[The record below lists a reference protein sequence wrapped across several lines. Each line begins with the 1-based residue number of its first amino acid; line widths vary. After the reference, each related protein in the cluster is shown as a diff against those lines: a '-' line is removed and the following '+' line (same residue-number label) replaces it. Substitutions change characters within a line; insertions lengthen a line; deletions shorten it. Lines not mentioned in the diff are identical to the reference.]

1 MLTTQ
6 NCKMYYSISG
16 NTFSISDRK
25 TAEDICMA
33 PVTLNIDTYKTE
45 SEQEGL
51 EGGDTQL
58 LLYRTSLAVPHPIKS
73 GDFFSSDTQCF
84 FINGKNQVLKLA
96 GKYKFR
102 IALYRLQE
110 DPSKLR
116 VIFSAKDWEGTPV
129 WVCL

>member
-16 NTFSISDRK
+16 LPFSISDRK
-25 TAEDICMA
+25 TAEDIYMA
-33 PVTLNIDTYKTE
+33 PVSLNIDTAKTE
-45 SEQEGL
+45 HEEGDS
-51 EGGDTQL
+51 DTQL
-58 LLYRTSLAVPHPIKS
+58 LLCRTSLAIAHPITA
-73 GDFFSSDTQCF
+73 GEFFSSDTQCF
-84 FINGKNQVLKLA
+84 FINGKNQILKLG

-102 IALYRLQE
+102 IAMYRLLD

-116 VIFSAKDWEGTPV
+116 VIFDGKNWEGEPV

>member
-16 NTFSISDRK
+16 DTFSISDRK
-25 TAEDICMA
+25 TAEDIGMA
-33 PVTLNIDTYKTE
+33 PVTLSIDTYKTE
-45 SEQEGL
+45 AEHED
-51 EGGDTQL
+51 GDTQL

-84 FINGKNQVLKLA
+84 FINGKNQVLKLG

-116 VIFSAKDWEGTPV
+116 VIFSGKDWEGEPV

>member
-16 NTFSISDRK
+16 LPFSISDRK
-25 TAEDICMA
+25 TAEDIYMA
-33 PVTLNIDTYKTE
+33 PVTLSIDTYKAEEE
-45 SEQEGL
+45 SED
-51 EGGDTQL
+51 GDTQL
-58 LLYRTSLAVPHPIKS
+58 LLYRTSIAVPHPIKS

-84 FINGKNQVLKLA
+84 FINGKNQVLKLG
-96 GKYKFR
+96 GKYRFR
-102 IALYRLQE
+102 IALYRLLD

-116 VIFSAKDWEGTPV
+116 VVFEGKDWEGEPV